1 MRSKLLAALAAS
13 ALVVGGSAAS
23 AQVAPPTSAPTASS
37 ARAGAPVTEGN
48 ELRGTTAWIL
58 AAIALG
64 LIIWGGIELLGDDD
78 EATPVSP

>member
-13 ALVVGGSAAS
+13 ALVFGGSVAS
-23 AQVAPPTSAPTASS
+23 AQVAAAPTTQT
-37 ARAGAPVTEGN
+37 ARAGAPVEQGS

-64 LIIWGGIELLGDDD
+64 LIVWGAIELFGDDD
-78 EATPVSP
+78 EDPISP